1 MYRIYLIWKKFV
13 CSQVLHSHLYY
24 GKEAPCPPLQL
35 YYNCIRGRRLPA
47 PLYNC
52 ITIVLGEG
60 GSLPP
65 STIVLGEGGPFPPS
79 PIADRHSWLT
89 AAFYKFVTLV

>member
-35 YYNCIRGRRLPA
+35 YYNCIRGRRPPA

-52 ITIVLGEG
+52 ITIVLE
-60 GSLPP
+60 
-65 STIVLGEGGPFPPS
+65 EGGPLPP
-79 PIADRHSWLT
+79 PNCQPPFLADGVFLQVCDAGLEIIRL
-89 AAFYKFVTLV
+89 KTLITNI